1 MANSAWRPLR
11 AEARG
16 HSRQRG
22 TLRCLRFRALRLV
35 QSLKRVLVAGVL
47 LLAGLSILFATGVL
61 WPQERLEPVRTRTA
75 VAFTGVTV
83 IDVRSGATL
92 PKRTVVI
99 DRGRI
104 RSVGIDGTI
113 PVPAGARRVDGRGK
127 YLLPALWDMHT
138 HVFAVSPL
146 LDLPLYIA
154 YGVTN
159 VRDMQGCPQP
169 DDPFVACP
177 EDKRRW
183 TMEAVQGSRVAPRV
197 ISSTSWMANGP
208 GMVRRLKT
216 VPPYFD
222 TATPD
227 QARRFVRH
235 FAGKVDAIKVYDRIP
250 RDAYFA
256 LVEEARRHK
265 MDVVGHRPYAVSA
278 IEAAASQ
285 KSIEHARFIL
295 HESFAGSAELRR
307 ARAGEWREERKRML
321 DEHDPRMAQA
331 IFAAMKEHGT
341 WYVPTHLT
349 RWADA
354 YGDDPAVRADGLLR
368 YLHPLMKRQ
377 WLEDIDEL
385 LAADPLPED
394 RETYRRFYRKGLE
407 LTGEA
412 HRAGVKVLA
421 GTDYIVAGAD
431 LHRELEQLSL
441 ADLPS
446 AAILRAATIHPA
458 EYFGLDRHYG
468 TIDAGKVADVVL
480 LDANPLDD
488 IRNTQRIAAVVFN
501 GNYYD
506 RSALDRIAAYVE
518 RQARSWTA
526 GCKIVWRFLKN
537 PGGY

>member
-1 MANSAWRPLR
+1 MERSSSIGRGSLDFARDDTACGTADTLWRLLR
-11 AEARG
+11 Y
-16 HSRQRG
+16 
-22 TLRCLRFRALRLV
+22 
-35 QSLKRVLVAGVL
+35 LKRTLVAVL
-47 LLAGLSILFATGVL
+47 LLVAALAIIFAAGVL
-61 WPQERLEPVRTRTA
+61 WPQRRLEAVRTDVP

-83 IDVRSGATL
+83 IDVRAGAAL
-92 PKRTVVI
+92 PGRTVVVEK
-99 DRGRI
+99 GRI
-104 RSVGIDGTI
+104 RSVESGGAES
-113 PVPAGARRVDGRGK
+113 VPPNALVVDGRGR
-127 YLLPALWDMHT
+127 YLLPAFWDMHT

-169 DDPFVACP
+169 GDPFVACR
-177 EDKRRW
+177 EEKRQW
-183 TMEAVQGSRVAPRV
+183 TAEAVSGERVGPRV
-197 ISSTSWMANGP
+197 VASTSWMAAGP

-216 VPPYFD
+216 VPAYFD
-222 TATPD
+222 TATPE
-227 QARRFVRH
+227 QARQFVRH
-235 FAGKVDAIKVYDRIP
+235 FAGKTEAIKVYDRIP

-256 LVEEARRHK
+256 LVDEARRQK

-278 IEAAASQ
+278 IEAAAHQ

-295 HESFAGSAELRR
+295 HESFAGSTALR
-307 ARAGEWREERKRML
+307 ASPAGEWREDRKRML
-321 DEHDPRMAQA
+321 EEHDPRMAQA

-349 RWADA
+349 RWSDA
-354 YGDDPAVRADGLLR
+354 YGDDPAVRADPLLR

-385 LAADPLPED
+385 LAEDPSPEA

-431 LHRELEQLSL
+431 LHRELQQLSL
-441 ADLPS
+441 AGLPP
-446 AAILRAATIHPA
+446 AAVLRAATLHPA
-458 EYFGLDRHYG
+458 EYFGLDGQYG
-468 TIDAGKVADVVL
+468 TVEAGKVADLVL
-480 LDANPLDD
+480 LDANPLED
-488 IRNTQRIAAVVFN
+488 IRHTQRIAAVVFN
-501 GNYYD
+501 GNLYD
-506 RSALDRIAAYVE
+506 RAALDRISEHVE

-526 GCKIVWRFLKN
+526 GCRMVWRFLKN